1 MNIEKKKIIRDI
13 LIRAAKTFVQ
23 AFISYL
29 SIDAFFGVTDYTAL
43 KKIAL
48 SLVIGA
54 LAAGV
59 SAVWNS
65 ILEWINRKI
74 DEIDEEKSND
84 EAESEEEDS

>member
-1 MNIEKKKIIRDI
+1 MKKNAVKDI

-29 SIDAFFGVTDYTAL
+29 SIDAFFGVTDLTTL
-43 KKIAL
+43 KKLAL
-48 SLVIGA
+48 SLLVGA

-65 ILEWINRKI
+65 LIEWLTIRIGNI
-74 DEIDEEKSND
+74 EEGD
-84 EAESEEEDS
+84 DVDI

>member
-1 MNIEKKKIIRDI
+1 MNKKVKDI
-13 LIRAAKTFVQ
+13 LIRAGKTFVQ

-29 SIDAFFGVTDYTAL
+29 SVDAFFGVTDLTAL

-48 SLVIGA
+48 SLLVGA

-65 ILEWINRKI
+65 LLEWVSNRIDKI
-74 DEIDEEKSND
+74 DEEDNND
-84 EAESEEEDS
+84 A

>member
-1 MNIEKKKIIRDI
+1 MNKKKIIRDI

-74 DEIDEEKSND
+74 DEIDEEKSDD
-84 EAESEEEDS
+84 EAETENQDS

>member
-1 MNIEKKKIIRDI
+1 MNKKAKDI
-13 LIRAAKTFVQ
+13 LIRASKTFVQ

-29 SIDAFFGVTDYTAL
+29 SIDAFFGVTDYNAL

-48 SLVIGA
+48 SLLIGA

-65 ILEWINRKI
+65 ILEWINRRI
-74 DEIDEEKSND
+74 DEIDAKEPEEVESD
-84 EAESEEEDS
+84 ESD

>member
-1 MNIEKKKIIRDI
+1 MSIEKKKIIRDI

-74 DEIDEEKSND
+74 DEIDEEKAND
-84 EAESEEEDS
+84 EAEPEDKDS

>member
-1 MNIEKKKIIRDI
+1 MTADKKKVIRDI
-13 LIRAAKTFVQ
+13 LIRAGKTFVQ

-29 SIDAFFGVTDYTAL
+29 SIDAFFGVTDLGAF

-48 SLVIGA
+48 SLLVGA

-65 ILEWINRKI
+65 LLEWINRRI
-74 DEIDEEKSND
+74 EEMD
-84 EAESEEEDS
+84 EEDSSDG

>member
-1 MNIEKKKIIRDI
+1 MNKKVKDI
-13 LIRAAKTFVQ
+13 LIRAGKTFVQ

-29 SIDAFFGVTDYTAL
+29 SIDAFFGVTDLTAL

-48 SLVIGA
+48 SLLVGA

-65 ILEWINRKI
+65 LLEWISSRI
-74 DEIDEEKSND
+74 EAMDEDG
-84 EAESEEEDS
+84 ESDD

>member
-1 MNIEKKKIIRDI
+1 MKKKAIKDI
-13 LIRAAKTFVQ
+13 LIRALKTFIQ

-29 SIDAFFGVTDYTAL
+29 SIDAFFGVTDLTTF

-48 SLVIGA
+48 SLLVGA

-65 ILEWINRKI
+65 LKEWLTVRI
-74 DEIDEEKSND
+74 DNI
-84 EAESEEEDS
+84 EEDESLNI

>member
-1 MNIEKKKIIRDI
+1 MNVKDI
-13 LIRAAKTFVQ
+13 LIRALKTFVQ

-29 SIDAFFGVTDYTAL
+29 SIDAFFGVTDLNAL

-48 SLVIGA
+48 SLLVGA

-65 ILEWINRKI
+65 LIEWLSRKI
-74 DEIDEEKSND
+74 EEGDDEL
-84 EAESEEEDS
+84 

>member
-1 MNIEKKKIIRDI
+1 MTIEKKKAIRDI

-48 SLVIGA
+48 SLVVGA

-65 ILEWINRKI
+65 ILEWINRRI
-74 DEIDEEKSND
+74 DEMG
-84 EAESEEEDS
+84 EEEPEEVETDEDNQG

>member
-1 MNIEKKKIIRDI
+1 MSIEKKKIIRDI

-29 SIDAFFGVTDYTAL
+29 SIDAFFGVTDYTTL

-84 EAESEEEDS
+84 EAESETEDS

>member
-1 MNIEKKKIIRDI
+1 MNKKVKDI
-13 LIRAAKTFVQ
+13 LIRAGKTFVQ

-29 SIDAFFGVTDYTAL
+29 SIDAFFGVTDLTAL

-48 SLVIGA
+48 SLLVGA

-65 ILEWINRKI
+65 LLEWISNRIDKI
-74 DEIDEEKSND
+74 DE
-84 EAESEEEDS
+84 EDSDDT

>member
-1 MNIEKKKIIRDI
+1 MNKKARDI
-13 LIRAAKTFVQ
+13 LIRASKTFVQ

-48 SLVIGA
+48 SLVVGA

-65 ILEWINRKI
+65 ILEWINRRI
-74 DEIDEEKSND
+74 DEMGEEVESDED
-84 EAESEEEDS
+84 AES

>member
-1 MNIEKKKIIRDI
+1 MNKKAVRDI
-13 LIRAAKTFVQ
+13 LIRASKTFVQ

-29 SIDAFFGVTDYTAL
+29 SIDAFFGVTDYTTI

-48 SLVIGA
+48 SLVVGA

-65 ILEWINRKI
+65 ILEWINRRI
-74 DEIDEEKSND
+74 DEMGEEVESDED
-84 EAESEEEDS
+84 AES

>member
-1 MNIEKKKIIRDI
+1 MNKKVKDI
-13 LIRAAKTFVQ
+13 LIRAGKTFVQ

-29 SIDAFFGVTDYTAL
+29 SIDAFFGVTDLTAL

-48 SLVIGA
+48 SLLVGA

-65 ILEWINRKI
+65 LLEWISNRI
-74 DEIDEEKSND
+74 GEVE
-84 EAESEEEDS
+84 

>member
-1 MNIEKKKIIRDI
+1 MKKNAVKDI

-29 SIDAFFGVTDYTAL
+29 SVDAFFGVTDSTTL
-43 KKIAL
+43 KKLAL
-48 SLVIGA
+48 SLLVGA

-65 ILEWINRKI
+65 LIEWLTIRIGNI
-74 DEIDEEKSND
+74 EEGD
-84 EAESEEEDS
+84 DVDI

>member
-1 MNIEKKKIIRDI
+1 MNKKARDI
-13 LIRAAKTFVQ
+13 LIRASKTFVQ

-29 SIDAFFGVTDYTAL
+29 SIDAFFGVTDYTTL

-48 SLVIGA
+48 SLVVGA

-65 ILEWINRKI
+65 ILEWINRRI
-74 DEIDEEKSND
+74 DEMGEEVESDED
-84 EAESEEEDS
+84 AES

>member
-1 MNIEKKKIIRDI
+1 MNKKAVRDI
-13 LIRAAKTFVQ
+13 LIRASKTFVQ

-29 SIDAFFGVTDYTAL
+29 SIDAFFGVTDYTTL

-48 SLVIGA
+48 SLVVGA

-65 ILEWINRKI
+65 ILEWINRRI
-74 DEIDEEKSND
+74 DEMGEEVESDED
-84 EAESEEEDS
+84 AES

>member
-1 MNIEKKKIIRDI
+1 MNKKAKDI
-13 LIRAAKTFVQ
+13 LIRASKTFVQ

-29 SIDAFFGVTDYTAL
+29 SIDAFFGVTDYNAL

-48 SLVIGA
+48 SLLIGA

-65 ILEWINRKI
+65 LLEWINRKI
-74 DEIDEEKSND
+74 DEL
-84 EAESEEEDS
+84 EEDTDKDIEDGEADG

>member
-1 MNIEKKKIIRDI
+1 MNKKARDI
-13 LIRAAKTFVQ
+13 LIRASKTFVQ

-48 SLVIGA
+48 SLVVGA

-65 ILEWINRKI
+65 ILEWINRRI
-74 DEIDEEKSND
+74 DEMG
-84 EAESEEEDS
+84 EEEPEEVESDENNQG

>member
-1 MNIEKKKIIRDI
+1 MTADKKKVIRDI
-13 LIRAAKTFVQ
+13 LIRAGKTFVQ

-29 SIDAFFGVTDYTAL
+29 SIDAFFGVTDLGAL

-48 SLVIGA
+48 SLLVGA

-65 ILEWINRKI
+65 LLEWINRRI
-74 DEIDEEKSND
+74 EEMDEEDGSD
-84 EAESEEEDS
+84 G

>member
-1 MNIEKKKIIRDI
+1 MNKKVKDI
-13 LIRAAKTFVQ
+13 LIRAGKTFVQ

-29 SIDAFFGVTDYTAL
+29 SIDAFFGVTDLTAL

-48 SLVIGA
+48 SLLVGA

-65 ILEWINRKI
+65 LLEWISNRI
-74 DEIDEEKSND
+74 DNI
-84 EAESEEEDS
+84 EEDNNDA

>member
-1 MNIEKKKIIRDI
+1 MNKTIKDI
-13 LIRAAKTFVQ
+13 LIRASKTFVQ

-48 SLVIGA
+48 SLLVGA

-59 SAVWNS
+59 SAVWNTL
-65 ILEWINRKI
+65 IEWINRRI
-74 DEIDEEKSND
+74 EEMG
-84 EAESEEEDS
+84 EEDESD

>member
-1 MNIEKKKIIRDI
+1 MKKKAFKDI
-13 LIRAAKTFVQ
+13 LIRALKTFVQ

-29 SIDAFFGVTDYTAL
+29 SIDAFFGVTDLTAL

-48 SLVIGA
+48 SLLVGA

-65 ILEWINRKI
+65 LIEWLTIRI
-74 DEIDEEKSND
+74 DNIEEGD
-84 EAESEEEDS
+84 DVDV